1 MLISIGAISNTFV
14 LGMGLLVGFLLGL
27 ALGIFLVKNTY
38 GIEMLTLLLKT
49 PILLIESPGKIKTRL
64 KVWQEFRIRA
74 KAKRIERRKKIDKL
88 NQKIQGLRQEIKSIE
103 TEIRRIEWLS
113 KEPQEVN
120 KDKL

>member
-1 MLISIGAISNTFV
+1 MLISIGAVSNTFV
-14 LGMGLLVGFLLGL
+14 LGAGLLVGFLSGL

-49 PILLIESPGKIKTRL
+49 PILLIRSPGKIKTRL
-64 KVWQEFRIRA
+64 KVWQEFRI
-74 KAKRIERRKKIDKL
+74 KARTRKIERRKKIDKL

-103 TEIRRIEWLS
+103 TEIRRIKWLA
-113 KEPQEVN
+113 KELQEAN